1 MTNGRQARA
10 LLSDVVFAKGRLS
23 YLKNRNS
30 MEQDQK
36 NKAGLTQAEI
46 KHFRNLLIAKREE
59 TLNSV
64 ISMEDETLRKSST
77 ELSRLPIH
85 MADVETDNF
94 GMECTLG
101 LMYGEQKLIKEIDAA
116 LDRVD
121 DGTYGICEGSGK
133 PIPKKRLEALPWTRY
148 CVEHASLLE
157 KGLAAKKEKKL
168 IQEDFF
174 PEDDAA

>member
-1 MTNGRQARA
+1 
-10 LLSDVVFAKGRLS
+10 
-23 YLKNRNS
+23 
-30 MEQDQK
+30 MEKDKK

-46 KHFRNLLIAKREE
+46 KKFRDMLIEKREE

-77 ELSRLPIH
+77 ELSKLPIH

-116 LDRVD
+116 LQRID
-121 DGTYGICEGSGK
+121 DGTYGICEGSGE

-148 CVEHASLLE
+148 CVEYASLLE
-157 KGLAAKKEKKL
+157 KGMAKKKESSVE
-168 IQEDFF
+168 Q
-174 PEDDAA
+174 DDLYPDDEAA